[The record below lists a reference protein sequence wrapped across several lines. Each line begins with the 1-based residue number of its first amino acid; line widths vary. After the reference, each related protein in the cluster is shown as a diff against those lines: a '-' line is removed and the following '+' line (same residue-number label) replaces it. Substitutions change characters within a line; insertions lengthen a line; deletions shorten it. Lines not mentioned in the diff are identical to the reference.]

1 MQQDAD
7 EFLTYIL
14 DYLETKCGYKPFTAW
29 LDILQGGVTSSIKC
43 EKCGKVTSTVDPF
56 MVLKIKFQPSCTTT
70 AVNITDLLTYN
81 FAQEQLVDENQFD
94 CQQCKN
100 TKQDDTK
107 QDATK
112 TLLFSLHPP
121 TLLVSFARF
130 NLNVY
135 TGVNTKISTPVNFGR
150 TLQFQDNV
158 IYNLIG
164 IIIHDG
170 RTDVSGHYYA
180 YLQLGH
186 SWFVVNDQDVRS
198 ASDDEVDIV
207 CTGQHRHGVT
217 PYILSYRRTA
227 LS

>member
-1 MQQDAD
+1 M
-7 EFLTYIL
+7 
-14 DYLETKCGYKPFTAW
+14 
-29 LDILQGGVTSSIKC
+29 
-43 EKCGKVTSTVDPF
+43 
-56 MVLKIKFQPSCTTT
+56 LKIRFKSSCTTT
-70 AVNITDLLTYN
+70 TVNITDLLTYN
-81 FAQEQLVDENQFD
+81 FAQLRLVGENQFE
-94 CQQCKN
+94 CHPCGN
-100 TKQDDTK
+100 TK

-112 TLLFSLHPP
+112 TSLFSLDPP

-150 TLQFQDNV
+150 TLQFRDNV
-158 IYNLIG
+158 NYDLIG

-186 SWFVVNDQDVRS
+186 SWFVVNDQVVRS
-198 ASDDEVDIV
+198 ANDDEVDKV
-207 CTGQHRHGVT
+207 CTGRHRHGVT